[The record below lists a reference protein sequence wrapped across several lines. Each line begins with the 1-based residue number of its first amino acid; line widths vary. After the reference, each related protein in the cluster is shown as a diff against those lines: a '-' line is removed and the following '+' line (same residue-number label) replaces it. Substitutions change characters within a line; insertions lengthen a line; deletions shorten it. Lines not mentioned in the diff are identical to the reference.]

1 MTGLKI
7 TLILRLLRRLKNV
20 CLISTRITYL
30 SNAERKG
37 TESVVEWGV
46 FSVNENGLLNSQF
59 SGVFGRT
66 YYLEMVRVDILTAI
80 ANYGVV
86 SNTRLGW
93 AGEGLTGATAQT
105 SMLSSANV

>member
-1 MTGLKI
+1 MRSGKALKV
-7 TLILRLLRRLKNV
+7 LLSGGFSLLMKMDSKIRN
-20 CLISTRITYL
+20 
-30 SNAERKG
+30 
-37 TESVVEWGV
+37 SVVFLDV
-46 FSVNENGLLNSQF
+46 P
-59 SGVFGRT
+59 T

-93 AGEGLTGATAQT
+93 AREGLTGAIAQT